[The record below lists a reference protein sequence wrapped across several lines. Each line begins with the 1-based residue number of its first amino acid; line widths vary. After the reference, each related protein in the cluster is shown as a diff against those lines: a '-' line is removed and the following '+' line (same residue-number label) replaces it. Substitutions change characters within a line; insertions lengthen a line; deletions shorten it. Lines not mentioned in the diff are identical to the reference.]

1 MPPAPAMQA
10 RRLHFHTLSSAHG
23 ITASYGLGISSIN
36 GFLGH
41 TGEILGYNLAMY
53 YLPGPGATIVAIT
66 NMTTPSPAA
75 TSVFVALAKYFYP
88 SRFPAG

>member
-1 MPPAPAMQA
+1 M
-10 RRLHFHTLSSAHG
+10 RLRFRTLSSANG
-23 ITASYGLGISSIN
+23 ITASYGLGISSVN

-53 YLPGPGATIVAIT
+53 YLPRSRATIVVIT

-75 TSVFVALAKYFYP
+75 TTVFVALAKYFFP
-88 SRFPAG
+88 ARFPSG